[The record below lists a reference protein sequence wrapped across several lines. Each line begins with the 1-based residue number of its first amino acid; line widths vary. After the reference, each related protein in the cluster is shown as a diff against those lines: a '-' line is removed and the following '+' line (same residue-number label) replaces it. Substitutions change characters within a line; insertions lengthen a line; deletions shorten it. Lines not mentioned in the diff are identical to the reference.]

1 MSRWIR
7 LPHRLAALVLGLTV
21 LIASAPALATTPP
34 DERPDTE
41 AAAQAAAEI
50 TAARE
55 RANTAN
61 AEYQEAGFRLEAL
74 EEEAVRLESEREELR
89 AQVDELRSSVEAAA
103 ISTLT
108 RAGAEPVV
116 GVTPQQTIIDDA
128 QAQSLANVAQ
138 ESSAVTY
145 DEYEDTQLELD
156 EATAELIA
164 NQQETIQQ
172 RAELERLEA
181 EAEAEVVH
189 LQEVEEQRLEDE
201 QVRIELAR
209 QQRIEAERRAAEEA
223 RRQAEEEARR
233 QAEAAEAAR
242 QAEANALAAANAD
255 AQARSQAEAQASEA
269 AASAAEAPASEPEPA
284 APAFSSGG
292 IVCPVAGSKSYSDTW
307 GAARSGGRSHQGVD
321 MMASTGTPLVAVTSG
336 SVSFSQNRLGG
347 NAAWLDG
354 SNGSRYYYAH
364 LSSYEGSSRSVSA
377 GEVIG
382 YVGMTGN
389 AGAPHLHFEV
399 HPGGGAAVN
408 PYPYVV
414 AAGC

>member
-1 MSRWIR
+1 MTGWIR
-7 LPHRLAALVLGLTV
+7 LPHRLAAVVAFVAILL
-21 LIASAPALATTPP
+21 ASAPAIATIPP

-41 AAAQAAAEI
+41 AAARAAAEI
-50 TAARE
+50 NAARE
-55 RANTAN
+55 RANEAN
-61 AEYQEAGFRLEAL
+61 AQYQEAAFRLEAL
-74 EEEAVRLESEREELR
+74 EVEAARLEAEHETLR
-89 AQVDELRSSVEAAA
+89 AQVDELQTGIEAAA
-103 ISTLT
+103 ISTLM
-108 RAGAEPVV
+108 RAGSEPVV
-116 GVTPQQTIIDDA
+116 GVTPQRNLIDDA
-128 QAQSLANVAQ
+128 QAQSLAAVAQ

-145 DEYEDTQLELD
+145 DEYESAQIALD

-164 NQQETIQQ
+164 NQQETSRQ
-172 RAELERLEA
+172 RTEYERLEA
-181 EAEAEVVH
+181 VAEAEVAQ
-189 LQEVEEQRLEDE
+189 LQEVEAQRLQDE

-223 RRQAEEEARR
+223 RRRAEEEARR
-233 QAEAAEAAR
+233 QAQAAEAAR
-242 QAEANALAAANAD
+242 QAEANALAA
-255 AQARSQAEAQASEA
+255 S
-269 AASAAEAPASEPEPA
+269 AASAQPATATATEMTTGETAVEAVAAEAPS
-284 APAFSSGG
+284 FSSGG

-321 MMASTGTPLVAVTSG
+321 LMASTGTPLVAVTSG
-336 SVSFSQNRLGG
+336 RVNFSQNRLGG

-354 SNGSRYYYAH
+354 ANGTRYYYAH
-364 LSSYEGSSRSVSA
+364 LSSYEGSGRTVGQ

-382 YVGMTGN
+382 YVGSTGN